1 MAEKAELRFPNQAV
15 MEVFVPNINGCFF
28 KRRLFRIAGMFVLA
42 GMFHLPGF
50 GQSGEA
56 SSLPDGL
63 YRVIQQEGG
72 QDSGTDAVIQVV
84 YNRLFHEGDIGP
96 ETRLWVDTSDY
107 VPLILD
113 IPPRAEIQEGE
124 KKRLLLSLTPAASEK
139 LKTFSTRHLDQR
151 VAILMDGEVV
161 SAHRVRTPLTSG
173 MLQISWCGPDACE
186 VLQARLVRNVAE

>member
-1 MAEKAELRFPNQAV
+1 MAEKAELRFTNQGIMKA
-15 MEVFVPNINGCFF
+15 FVPIIKGCYF
-28 KRRLFRIAGMFVLA
+28 KRRLIQFAGMFVLT
-42 GMFHLPGF
+42 GMLHLPGF
-50 GQSGEA
+50 GQAGQA

-72 QDSGTDAVIQVV
+72 KDSDTDAVIQVV

-107 VPLILD
+107 VPLILG

-151 VAILMDGEVV
+151 VAILLDGEVV

-186 VLQARLVRNVAE
+186 VLQARLVGNVAE